1 MAIERK
7 ETKKYVFTVEG
18 ETEHWYFD
26 WLQNEINSREKSL
39 YNVTII
45 SEVQQS
51 PRKYAKKANPL
62 TTPIITH
69 ICDYESN
76 EQSDVTKFK
85 NILSELKD
93 ANSIKGKNL
102 KYLLGYSNFTFE
114 LWMILHKQSC
124 NSHLTNK
131 TQYLR
136 PINNAYGE
144 SFESLKQYKEE
155 VNFKRCLSKLTLD
168 DVVGAI
174 NRSKRIMDCK
184 VGDGEVPEQF
194 KTFTFYKENP
204 ELTIWKSVEGI
215 LKDCK
220 LI

>member
-1 MAIERK
+1 MVIERK
-7 ETKKYVFTVEG
+7 ENKKYVFTVEG
-18 ETEHWYFD
+18 ETERWYFT
-26 WLQNEINSREKSL
+26 WLQDEINSRAESL
-39 YNVTII
+39 YNVTIV
-45 SEVQQS
+45 SKVQQS
-51 PRKYAKKANPL
+51 PIKYAKKVNAL
-62 TTPIITH
+62 STPVITH

-76 EQSDVTKFK
+76 EQPDVAKFE

-93 ANSIKGKNL
+93 ANSIKGKKL

-124 NSHLTNK
+124 NGHLTNK

-144 SFESLKQYKEE
+144 SFESLNQYKEE

-174 NRSKRIMDCK
+174 NRSKRIMEIK
-184 VGDGEVPEQF
+184 VRDGEVPEQY
-194 KTFTFYKENP
+194 KRFTYYKENP
-204 ELTIWKSVEGI
+204 ALTIWKSVEEI
-215 LKDCK
+215 LKDCN